1 VVREYEPYEGEEARI
16 WWIDGEPVLVGP
28 HPDTPDTYP
37 QPAVDAVRPAV
48 RTFGCRF
55 ITTDLA
61 RSAGAGWRVVEVGD
75 GQVSDL
81 PASADPADLYVHL
94 PDPA

>member
-1 VVREYEPYEGEEARI
+1 VR
-16 WWIDGEPVLVGP
+16 L
-28 HPDTPDTYP
+28 
-37 QPAVDAVRPAV
+37 
-48 RTFGCRF
+48 FGCRF

-61 RSAGAGWRVVEVGD
+61 QLADGGWRVVEVGD

-81 PASADPADLYVHL
+81 PSSADPADLYVHL